1 MSYIFKGKTGDII
14 KFAQFEEGDLLS
26 KTRDNGE
33 SGDEYD
39 DNSIMPP
46 LTSKEEMDVMDSGD
60 ESEDKPMSTD
70 ILEDICD
77 GIQYHPS
84 VNKRK
89 SRYKICNR
97 IIQRQSEWKG
107 ALLSTQNMGK
117 GLHKVFNTVVKKI
130 LQYLP
135 PLG

>member
-1 MSYIFKGKTGDII
+1 MSRVLDN
-14 KFAQFEEGDLLS
+14 

-46 LTSKEEMDVMDSGD
+46 LTNKEEMDVMDSGD

-70 ILEDICD
+70 MLENICD
-77 GIQYHPS
+77 GIQSHPS

-89 SRYKICNR
+89 SRYKYAIALYKDNR
-97 IIQRQSEWKG
+97 NGKERYYLRKTWVNVYTKCLI
-107 ALLSTQNMGK
+107 LL
-117 GLHKVFNTVVKKI
+117 
-130 LQYLP
+130 
-135 PLG
+135 